1 MEDEFK
7 LWLGK
12 MYYENC
18 KERDLDGV
26 PLYESVDAYYQQY
39 PDWLRKKFKE
49 FKGEK

>member
-1 MEDEFK
+1 MEKEFRM
-7 LWLGK
+7 WLTK

-18 KERDLDGV
+18 QERDLNGED
-26 PLYESVDAYYQQY
+26 PYDSVDAYYQQH